1 VHLYKEQTTEQIDIE
16 NDGDA
21 RMSEE
26 MSLLFRDYQM
36 GPLHL
41 KNRIVMAPLTRARSS
56 RAGVAPEFAVEY
68 YKQRTG
74 AGLIISEATNISP
87 QALGYAFT
95 PGSWSAAQVESWKR
109 VTDAVHSADGLIV
122 MQLWHTGRISHPDLH
137 DGALPV
143 SASAIQ
149 AGGDAFTY
157 EGPKRLPTPRALE
170 TREIPGIVEDYRH
183 AAANARAA
191 GFDGV
196 EVHSANNYLLEQFIR
211 DSTNKRTDEYGGPL
225 ENRLRFPLAAVKAA
239 VEAWGGEERVGV
251 RISPTTTSPGET
263 PLDSDVMGTYGRYID
278 ELNALGIA
286 YIHVIEGVTRKT
298 REAPDEVDFLAL
310 RRRFRGTYIANNRYD
325 RGLAEVALE
334 SGRAD
339 LVSFGRPF
347 IGNPDLVR
355 RLRDGAPLVDAP
367 EKTYYGG
374 NEQGYSDW
382 PTLADPLATDR

>member
-1 VHLYKEQTTEQIDIE
+1 
-16 NDGDA
+16 
-21 RMSEE
+21 MSEE

-56 RAGVAPEFAVEY
+56 REGVAPEFAVEY
-68 YKQRTG
+68 YRQRTG

-109 VTDAVHSADGLIV
+109 VTDAVHRADGLIV

-170 TREIPGIVEDYRH
+170 TREIPDIVEDYRH

-211 DSTNKRTDEYGGPL
+211 DSTNKRTDKYGGPV

-239 VEAWGGEERVGV
+239 VEEWDGGDRVGV

-278 ELNALGIA
+278 GLNALGVA
-286 YIHVIEGVTRKT
+286 YIHVIEGVTRET
-298 REAPDEVDFLAL
+298 REAPGGVDFLAL
-310 RRRFRGTYIANNRYD
+310 RRRFHGTYMANNRYD
-325 RGLAEVALE
+325 RELAEEALE

-367 EKTYYGG
+367 KETYYGG